1 MNKNPEHSRMS
12 LKRDHHPTI
21 IFEGQ
26 LHPILSGQFIRNSN
40 FIWATLNMG
49 LGTFYFKS
57 YKHPQVRPAN
67 WRNHNNCPSLAS
79 RSAPGINP
87 RLAFL
92 LLFSFFYLSNSNK
105 TMKWHGM
112 LIDWFMTG
120 SWINGLLKHPE
131 IYIGSIY
138 VIPLQAAS
146 IIRVWKLVTA
156 HLDDDFFIQRLPHVG
171 L

>member
-1 MNKNPEHSRMS
+1 MDFMGTPKKLLNKPSISRSEFDTLSPVYERHLHNVVGKNDYDGPKGSRAGQTPAVCRLFYEAKKYIEKKHHPFCLKEIHHSSANKNPEHSRMS

-67 WRNHNNCPSLAS
+67 
-79 RSAPGINP
+79 
-87 RLAFL
+87 
-92 LLFSFFYLSNSNK
+92 
-105 TMKWHGM
+105 
-112 LIDWFMTG
+112 
-120 SWINGLLKHPE
+120 
-131 IYIGSIY
+131 
-138 VIPLQAAS
+138 
-146 IIRVWKLVTA
+146 
-156 HLDDDFFIQRLPHVG
+156 
-171 L
+171 